1 MYFWLSCCC
10 SCIINSAVSG
20 GFEEWKIP
28 FEERRSRL
36 ANDGLFETMPIGILV
51 VVVVA
56 VVDLIRFRELWFGSM
71 MFSRSFGCG
80 SLPNR

>member
-1 MYFWLSCCC
+1 M
-10 SCIINSAVSG
+10 
-20 GFEEWKIP
+20 
-28 FEERRSRL
+28 